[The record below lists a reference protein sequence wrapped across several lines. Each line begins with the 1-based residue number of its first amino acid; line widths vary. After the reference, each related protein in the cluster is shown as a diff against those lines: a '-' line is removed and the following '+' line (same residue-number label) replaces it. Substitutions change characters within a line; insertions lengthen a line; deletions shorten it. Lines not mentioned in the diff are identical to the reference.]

1 MPADELNIQLKYLD
15 IFLTE
20 RKQKKHQKKCKSNDL
35 ENKTTNKK

>member
-20 RKQKKHQKKCKSNDL
+20 RKQKKHQKKKA
-35 ENKTTNKK
+35 KVMI